1 MQQNGG
7 GVDPGRLG
15 LDPGRLG
22 VEPGSVPFG
31 LDPKSGALYEPLQ
44 EFKHEAP
51 LFEENDIQVNF
62 RFFGS
67 DSHPC

>member
-1 MQQNGG
+1 MYEPLVQQNGG
-7 GVDPGRLG
+7 DPGRLG
-15 LDPGRLG
+15 LDPGRLSLDPGRLG

-51 LFEENDIQVNF
+51 LFEENDIQVN
-62 RFFGS
+62 S
-67 DSHPC
+67 